1 MSSPD
6 RDYSLTRARANFEAH
21 GCMDDRE
28 EAKSRREDASALLA
42 ARKELEA
49 AFDGLKGSSDPQW
62 VAAQWKLIRE
72 REGSAFRARHGQA
85 R

>member
-1 MSSPD
+1 
-6 RDYSLTRARANFEAH
+6 
-21 GCMDDRE
+21 MDDRE